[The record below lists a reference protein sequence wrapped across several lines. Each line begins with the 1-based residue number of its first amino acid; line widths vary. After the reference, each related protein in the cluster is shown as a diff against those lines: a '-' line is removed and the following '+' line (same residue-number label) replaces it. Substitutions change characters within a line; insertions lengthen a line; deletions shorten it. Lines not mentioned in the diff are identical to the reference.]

1 LRKEIETSD
10 TTIMDAKPGKPSA
23 PSEETLIRERLAY
36 VRTALANERT
46 LLAYIRSGLGFFAAG
61 ATLIHFLENHSERLF
76 GIGLC
81 GIGLASLIYGI
92 AHFYR
97 TRTRINRIME
107 P

>member
-1 LRKEIETSD
+1 MEAE
-10 TTIMDAKPGKPSA
+10 PGKPSG

-36 VRTALANERT
+36 VRTELANERT
-46 LLAYIRSGLGFFAAG
+46 LLSYIRSGLGLFAAG

-76 GIGLC
+76 GFGLC
-81 GIGLASLIYGI
+81 GAGSLCLLYGLA
-92 AHFYR
+92 HFQR